1 MAWNKNSIRAE
12 VQRRGSN
19 LTAIATAAGIDP
31 SACRSA
37 LVRRHLAGERAIAEF
52 LGLQPE
58 ALWPTRYSKPSP
70 LECARRALNG
80 ATQNSPISDQ
90 GEAAGGLGERIMAS
104 GLDLLKE
111 QSLDALLF
119 AELVAMAF
127 EAAESASV
135 TVLPWTLG
143 HLAAQHF
150 GQIVASTDD
159 PKERRAMLKLVSV
172 QMRREIHHQAIP
184 APGVDQPEC
193 GGPAGSWDDP
203 GMDGLEV
210 RLRAVLVASG
220 VAPADQSSIL
230 HALASDT
237 ERAAAE
243 ASN

>member
-1 MAWNKNSIRAE
+1 M
-12 VQRRGSN
+12 G
-19 LTAIATAAGIDP
+19 
-31 SACRSA
+31 
-37 LVRRHLAGERAIAEF
+37 
-52 LGLQPE
+52 
-58 ALWPTRYSKPSP
+58 
-70 LECARRALNG
+70 
-80 ATQNSPISDQ
+80 
-90 GEAAGGLGERIMAS
+90 S

-184 APGVDQPEC
+184 APGVDQPEF
-193 GGPAGSWDDP
+193 GGRAGSWDDP

-230 HALASDT
+230 HALASNTDC
-237 ERAAAE
+237 AAGG